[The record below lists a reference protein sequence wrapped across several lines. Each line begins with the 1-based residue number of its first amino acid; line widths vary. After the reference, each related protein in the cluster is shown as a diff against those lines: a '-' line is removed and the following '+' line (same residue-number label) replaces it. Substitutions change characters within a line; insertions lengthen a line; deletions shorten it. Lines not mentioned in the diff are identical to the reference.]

1 MLARPKGWGRRR
13 TFPALLWWLAAA
25 VLVLGCSPARTPSA
39 STRDSTVLAGED
51 SSLSHVEDPIP
62 PELLA
67 GAGKP
72 WTGDFD
78 GMVER
83 RVVRVL
89 VVYNQTNYFF
99 DGLRPRGLTYDAL
112 VAFEQELNKTLGSRH
127 LKVHLIHIPVS
138 RDRLIPMLL
147 AGQGD
152 LAVGNITITP
162 GRAQQ
167 VAFSVPVATSV
178 SEVVV
183 THAGGPAPTSLED
196 LAGREIWVRPSS
208 SYYESLVALNERFR
222 REGRKPVV
230 IRRADERLETEDLLE
245 MTAAGLIDITI
256 ADDHLAKFWAG
267 VFDSLRFDP
276 RVALRTDA
284 TLGWAF
290 RKNSPGLA
298 KQVNAFMRKH
308 AVGTTMGNMLLTQ
321 YLRTNKWA
329 RNPNAGAE
337 RNKFANTAAIFKRY
351 ATQYDFDWMMVAAQA
366 YQESK
371 LDQKLVSPAGAVGV
385 MQLLPST
392 AADPSVG
399 IRNITTVENNIH
411 AGVKYMRFIRDHY
424 LADAKMSEIDRHLFA
439 FASYN
444 AGPNRIAAM
453 RRRAKAQGLDPDV
466 WFQNVEVV
474 AAKEIGRETVQY
486 VSNIFKYYVAYKLA
500 LEKGLEQSPG
510 G

>member
-1 MLARPKGWGRRR
+1 M
-13 TFPALLWWLAAA
+13 
-25 VLVLGCSPARTPSA
+25 
-39 STRDSTVLAGED
+39 
-51 SSLSHVEDPIP
+51 
-62 PELLA
+62 LA

-72 WTGDFD
+72 WTGDFE

-83 RVVRVL
+83 RVIRVL
-89 VVYNQTNYFF
+89 VTYNQTQYFF
-99 DGLRPRGLTYDAL
+99 DGLRPRGISYDAL
-112 VAFEQELNKTLGSRH
+112 VLFEQELNKALGSRH

-162 GRAQQ
+162 ERAQQ
-167 VAFSVPVATSV
+167 VGFSDPVATGV

-183 THAGGPAPTSLED
+183 THVGGPSPSSLED
-196 LAGREIWVRPSS
+196 LAGREVWVRPSS
-208 SYYESLVALNERFR
+208 SYYESLVALNKRLQG
-222 REGRKPVV
+222 EGRKPVV

-245 MTAAGLIDITI
+245 MTASGLIDITI
-256 ADDHLAKFWAG
+256 ADDHLAKFWSG
-267 VFDSLRFDP
+267 VFDSLQVHP
-276 RVALRTDA
+276 ELAVRTGAD
-284 TLGWAF
+284 LGWAF
-290 RKNSPGLA
+290 RKGSPGLA
-298 KQVNAFMRKH
+298 KQVNAFVRRN
-308 AVGTTMGNMLLTQ
+308 AVGSTMGNMLLTQ

-329 RNPNAGAE
+329 RNPTAGAE
-337 RNKFANTAAIFKRY
+337 RRKFANTAAIFKRY
-351 ATQYDFDWMMVAAQA
+351 ASQYDFDWMMIAAQA

-392 AADPSVG
+392 AADPSVK
-399 IRNITTVENNIH
+399 IRDISKIENNIH
-411 AGVKYMRFIRDHY
+411 AGVKYMRFIRDNY
-424 LADAKMSEIDRHLFA
+424 LADGNMSEIDRHLFA

-453 RRRAKAQGLDPDV
+453 RRRAKAEGLDPDV

-500 LEKGLEQSPG
+500 LEKEPAAKSR
-510 G
+510 